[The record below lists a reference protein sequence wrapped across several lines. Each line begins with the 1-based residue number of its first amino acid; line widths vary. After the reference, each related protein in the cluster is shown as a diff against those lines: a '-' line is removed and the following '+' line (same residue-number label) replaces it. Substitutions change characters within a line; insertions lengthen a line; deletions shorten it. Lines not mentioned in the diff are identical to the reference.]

1 MNLKSALR
9 RAAFPALAA
18 AGLYGLWPQAAL
30 RHPPGVLVA
39 TEPVQQLIPAK
50 PLGDAHGFTLT
61 AVALYS
67 VQARVLHTKR
77 YWADGADL
85 VPYDVALGWGPMS
98 DQAVLD
104 QLRIAQSNRFFFYQW
119 RNAPPIPEKEIAC
132 HAANNHVIAA
142 SSEVAK
148 VIRKL
153 RAGQVV
159 TLRGYLV
166 NATKAD
172 GFLWPTSLSRT
183 DTGNGACELFYVESA
198 QADDSVI

>member
-1 MNLKSALR
+1 LKAVLKPAVCLALVI
-9 RAAFPALAA
+9 F
-18 AGLYGLWPQAAL
+18 GIHGLWPRTAL

-39 TEPVQQLIPAK
+39 AEPEQHLIPEK
-50 PLGDAHGFTLT
+50 RLGDVRGFALS
-61 AVALYS
+61 AVATYS

-104 QLRIAQSNRFFFYQW
+104 KLRVAQGNRFFFYEW
-119 RNAPPIPEKEIAC
+119 RDAPPLPEKEIAC
-132 HAANNHVIAA
+132 HAANNHIISA
-142 SSEVAK
+142 SAKVAK
-148 VIRKL
+148 TIRGL

-159 TLRGYLV
+159 KLRGYLV
-166 NATKAD
+166 NATKPG
-172 GFLWPTSLSRT
+172 GFRWPTSLSRT

-198 QADDSVI
+198 QVEDDVI

>member
-9 RAAFPALAA
+9 RAAFPALAV

-67 VQARVLHTKR
+67 VQARVLRTKR